1 MRPKLFLSI
10 PILCVVLALSAAT
23 PAFAD
28 IRILSS
34 PGGEV
39 RGFLRLFEVLRESG
53 ERIVIDGPCYSAC
66 TLVLSTIPRDRI
78 CVTRRAV
85 LGFHGPRLFDYEGNE
100 YVVPP
105 SLNAAVA
112 NVYPKPVQH
121 WIAGRGGLTKRLIRL
136 RGAELYRH
144 YPRCS

>member
-1 MRPKLFLSI
+1 MRPKPFLSI
-10 PILCVVLALSAAT
+10 PTLCVVLALSTAT

-39 RGFLRLFEVLRESG
+39 RGFLKLFEVLRESG
-53 ERIVIDGPCYSAC
+53 GRIVIDGPCYSAC
-66 TLVLSTIPRDRI
+66 TLVLSTIPRQRI

-100 YVVPP
+100 YIAH

-112 NVYPKPVQH
+112 DVYPKPIQH
-121 WIAGRGGLTKRLIRL
+121 WIARRGGLTRRLITL